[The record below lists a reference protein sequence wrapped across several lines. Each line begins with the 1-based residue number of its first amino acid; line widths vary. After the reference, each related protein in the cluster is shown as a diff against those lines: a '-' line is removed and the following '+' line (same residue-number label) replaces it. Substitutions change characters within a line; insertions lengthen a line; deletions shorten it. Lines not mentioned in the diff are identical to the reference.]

1 MISLGSPLAT
11 SVGPMPSALR
21 DLALGMGARPVA
33 GLTSSAVRSLV
44 SACHAFASLI
54 EAEPGADARF
64 GPCFLMSVL
73 SSLRARES
81 EPPLSD
87 QDEAWVI
94 SEVESELGEARA
106 RMDAR
111 AGRPWSPP
119 AARPPF
125 PLRLGRF
132 A

>member
-1 MISLGSPLAT
+1 
-11 SVGPMPSALR
+11 MPEALR
-21 DLALGMGARPVA
+21 DLALGIGVRPVA
-33 GLTSSAVRSLV
+33 GLTSDAVRSLV

-54 EAEPGADARF
+54 EAEPGANARF
-64 GPCFLMSVL
+64 GPCFLVSVL
-73 SSLRARES
+73 SSLRGRDG

-87 QDEAWVI
+87 LDEAWVL
-94 SEVESELGEARA
+94 SEIASELGEARA
-106 RMDAR
+106 RVDAR

-125 PLRLGRF
+125 PLRKGRF